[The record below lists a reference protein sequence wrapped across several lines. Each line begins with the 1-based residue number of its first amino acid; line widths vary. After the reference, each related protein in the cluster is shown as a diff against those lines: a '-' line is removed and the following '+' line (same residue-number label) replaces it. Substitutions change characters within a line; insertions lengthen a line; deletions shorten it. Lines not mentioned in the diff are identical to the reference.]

1 MSSLNR
7 RICSVCAWR
16 EHCQKRFTTT
26 ESFNLFCPDYTRDV
40 KIRDIESKLV
50 ELQLDKWETQKPKP
64 RKGPVIT
71 VSRETGSGGSEVAR
85 ILAKDLKMDLIGGG
99 IISKV
104 AESAKMSTKVVQTL
118 DEKAISTLDS
128 WIDSLFVSRHLWP
141 DVYLRHLTK
150 VIMTIGE
157 HGNTIIVGRGAH
169 FILPVQN
176 TLRLRFVAPLE
187 ARIKRTMGVRDLTR
201 EEAIRFIQKKDAER
215 TGFIRKYFHAD
226 AADPGH
232 YDLVLNTE
240 TLGIE
245 GAVRMIKDAFEQMKS
260 ARVKDRPEENRIPS
274 RSS

>member
-1 MSSLNR
+1 MASLDR

-16 EHCQKRFTTT
+16 EQCQKRFITTDHY
-26 ESFNLFCPDYTRDV
+26 SLFCPDYTRDV
-40 KIRDIESKLV
+40 KIRDIENKLV
-50 ELQLDKWETQKPKP
+50 ELQLDKWETQRPKV
-64 RKGPVIT
+64 RKDPVIT

-104 AESAKMSTKVVQTL
+104 AESAKMSTKVVETL

-157 HGNTIIVGRGAH
+157 HGNTVVVGRGAH
-169 FILPVQN
+169 FILPVRN
-176 TLRLRFVAPLE
+176 TLRLRFIAPLE
-187 ARIKRTMGVRDLTR
+187 ARIRRVMSYRDLTR
-201 EEAIRFIQKKDAER
+201 TAAEQFIQKKDAER
-215 TGFIRKYFHAD
+215 SGFIKKYFRAD

-240 TLGIE
+240 SLGID
-245 GAVRMIKDAFEQMKS
+245 GAVRT
-260 ARVKDRPEENRIPS
+260 VKDTFQAMKVRGKGSLSEERISS